1 MLLNVILNIVLC
13 AIIVLGAIFG
23 IKRGFISMAARPVK
37 LALSLMIAFSA
48 CAVFAEAVVYPII
61 EAPISNYVKDF
72 LYANCEGLTASNV
85 NEELPTL
92 LKIAASIF
100 GINVNEVANNAQDAG
115 AAVLDAIVD
124 NLTSPVIS
132 VIAEIISFV
141 VLYFV
146 AKLVL
151 SLVLWFVNAI
161 FKSGVFGLL
170 NKTLGIIFGTAT
182 AIILAWALVAVLE
195 FVVHSTALQS
205 VEMIAEFEGAFLYKF
220 FSTYNPIELLLSF

>member
-1 MLLNVILNIVLC
+1 MLLNVILNVILC
-13 AIIVLGAIFG
+13 AMIVLGAVFG

-37 LALSLMIAFSA
+37 LVLALMIAFGA
-48 CAVFAEAVVYPII
+48 CAAFADAVVYPII

-72 LYANCEGLTASNV
+72 LYANCEGLTSANV

-100 GINVNEVANNAQDAG
+100 GISINEVADSAQNAG
-115 AAVLDAIVD
+115 TAVLDAIVE

-132 VIAEIISFV
+132 VIADIVSFV

-151 SLVLWFVNAI
+151 SLVLWFVNLI
-161 FKSGVFGLL
+161 FKSGVFGVL
-170 NKTLGIIFGTAT
+170 NKTLGVIFGTAT
-182 AIILAWALVAVLE
+182 AIIAAWALVAILE
-195 FVVHSTALQS
+195 FVFHSTALQN
-205 VEMIAEFEGAFLYKF
+205 VELIAEFEGGFLYKF